1 MKSLA
6 KSTLRTVAFL
16 SVLPAIAM
24 FWLQAAMIGKNQAFP
39 GWSQLFS
46 LLPGRSGEYLR
57 HAFYRATT
65 GQCADDTCIG
75 FGTVAAD
82 PGICV
87 GQSVYIGNFCS
98 LGNVTI
104 EDDVLIASHVSIM
117 NGCSQHGTSRIDI
130 PIREQP
136 GEFVSVTIG
145 AGSWIGEHATVAAD
159 VGQHCIVGAGSL
171 VLTAIPDYTIA
182 VGSPAR
188 IIGDRRETA
197 TAEIPV
203 AVTVDRIP
211 EHSDAA
217 PAGV

>member
-6 KSTLRTVAFL
+6 KLTLRTVAFVM
-16 SVLPAIAM
+16 VLPAIAM
-24 FWLQAAMIGKNQAFP
+24 FRVQAALMGESQTFP

-46 LLPGRSGEYLR
+46 LLPGNSGEYLR

-65 GQCADDTCIG
+65 GQCGDNACIS

-82 PGICV
+82 AGIRI
-87 GQSVYIGNFCS
+87 GRAVYIGNFCS

-104 EDDVLIASHVSIM
+104 EDDVLIASHVSVM
-117 NGCSQHGTSRIDI
+117 NGCTQHGTSRIDI
-130 PIREQP
+130 PIKEQP
-136 GEFVSVTIG
+136 GEFVPVTIG

-159 VGQHCIVGAGSL
+159 VGQHCIVGSGSL
-171 VLTAIPDYTIA
+171 VLKPIPDYAIA

-197 TAEIPV
+197 TSEMPATGQPV
-203 AVTVDRIP
+203 V
-211 EHSDAA
+211 
-217 PAGV
+217 AGPC